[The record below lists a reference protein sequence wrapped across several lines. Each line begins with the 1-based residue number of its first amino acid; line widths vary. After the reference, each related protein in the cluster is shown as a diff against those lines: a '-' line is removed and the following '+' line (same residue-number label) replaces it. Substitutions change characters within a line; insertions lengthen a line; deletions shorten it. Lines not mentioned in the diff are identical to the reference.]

1 MVISVGLT
9 SHLTEQGNEIGR
21 EGRRGGWRDPEKDT
35 NDQVRKVVLPSMPL
49 L

>member
-21 EGRRGGWRDPEKDT
+21 DAEGKKDK